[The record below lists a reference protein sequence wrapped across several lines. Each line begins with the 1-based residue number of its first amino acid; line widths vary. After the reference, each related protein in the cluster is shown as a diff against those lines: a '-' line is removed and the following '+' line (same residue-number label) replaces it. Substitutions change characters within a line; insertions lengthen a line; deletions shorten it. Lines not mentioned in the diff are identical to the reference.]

1 MATNTEVDQRSTV
14 VHEEEGVALDA
25 SGEATVTVPD
35 LRSVGSPEQVDVT
48 AYGTGD
54 ATSGEGRLA
63 VCTAVGTDSNGVTT
77 VTVHSY
83 IGGGADTSFNDDASA
98 TLDHVQIRATG
109 L

>member
-1 MATNTEVDQRSTV
+1 MATNTEVDQRRTV
-14 VHEEEGVALDA
+14 VHEEEGVALDG
-25 SGEATVTVPD
+25 SGEATVTVPE
-35 LRSVGSPEQVDVT
+35 LRSVESPEQVDVT

-54 ATSGEGRLA
+54 TTSGEGRLA
-63 VCTAVGTDSNGVTT
+63 VCTAVGTDANGVTT

-83 IGGGADTSFNDDASA
+83 IGGGASTALADDANA